1 MALKSKEWFYK
12 QCLQEVKNWS
22 PLAHLA
28 WDILEKGIGQRDQT
42 RGHVTQAIGAAQKF
56 LEDHPQYAQDIRDAD
71 RTRPFNILAHRQI
84 ANRWRAWLRLSRRRR
99 TYGRRAFGYDYRTLR
114 GYLPPN
120 LGGSRGH
127 GGGGADELKRVL
139 RLMAEFSGRR

>member
-12 QCLQEVKNWS
+12 QCLYEVKNWS

-56 LEDHPQYAQDIRDAD
+56 LEDHPRFVHDIRDTD
-71 RTRPFNILAHRQI
+71 RTKPLNIRAYPRI
-84 ANRWRAWLRLSRRRR
+84 ANGWTAWLGRRQGA
-99 TYGRRAFGYDYRTLR
+99 YGRHAFGYNYRTLR

-120 LGGSRGH
+120 LGGSRRR

-139 RLMAEFSGRR
+139 RLMAEFAGRR

>member
-12 QCLQEVKNWS
+12 QCLREVKNWS

-42 RGHVTQAIGAAQKF
+42 RGHVTQAIGATQKF
-56 LEDHPQYAQDIRDAD
+56 LGDHPQYVPDICDAD
-71 RTRPFNILAHRQI
+71 RTKPFHILAHPQI
-84 ANRWRAWLRLSRRRR
+84 GNRWRAWLGRRRGP
-99 TYGRRAFGYDYRTLR
+99 YGRRAFGYNYGTLR

-120 LGGSRGH
+120 LGGARRR

-139 RLMAEFSGRR
+139 RLMAEFADRR

>member
-12 QCLQEVKNWS
+12 QCLGEVKVWS
-22 PLAHLA
+22 PLAHLS

-56 LEDHPQYAQDIRDAD
+56 FEDHPQYIEEIRNTDP
-71 RTRPFNILAHRQI
+71 TRPFNILGHQQF
-84 ANRWRAWLRLSRRRR
+84 ANRWRAWLGRRRG
-99 TYGRRAFGYDYRTLR
+99 TYGRQAFGYSYRTLR
-114 GYLPPN
+114 GYLAPN
-120 LGGSRGH
+120 LGGTRRR
-127 GGGGADELKRVL
+127 GGGGGDELKRVL